1 MFPGTREISRIRSGE
16 NPQVMLNSAFHTPKP
31 ENDTRCG
38 NFRDDQKPVNA
49 ATRRIMSRASLI
61 LGLLLGA
68 TTAAVTGASAQDGY
82 YANPARDIEFSN
94 VQHLG
99 RSPRILMPTLY
110 VKFARWG
117 RASLALGAAS
127 ATGAVVDVDAP
138 ISVDDLRTLAG
149 RLQEDLASQ
158 LSKVGWDVLN
168 EADVKDKDTWKKL
181 EHAKA
186 DRRFGVPFE
195 EGKVDGNP
203 RRYLI
208 VAPANLPVIAAGATG
223 PAWTMK
229 ELVDEMNATVLVATY
244 TFDVIPFVSGGS
256 GDQPVAPRLQLVD
269 VSFDFRTPGLVGG
282 VIRAKVPE
290 TCTESTGKFGVPGVK
305 DDKLAQALQDTAN
318 GRGKGELILEPDAT
332 TLVSTGFSVGSE
344 FNAKVVKI
352 ISAFAPK

>member
-1 MFPGTREISRIRSGE
+1 
-16 NPQVMLNSAFHTPKP
+16 
-31 ENDTRCG
+31 
-38 NFRDDQKPVNA
+38 
-49 ATRRIMSRASLI
+49 MSRASLI
-61 LGLLLGA
+61 FGLLLGA
-68 TTAAVTGASAQDGY
+68 SAAVVPVVSAEDGY

-117 RASLALGAAS
+117 RAPLALGSVANAG
-127 ATGAVVDVDAP
+127 TVVDVDAP
-138 ISVDDLRTLAG
+138 ISVDDLHALAG
-149 RLQEDLASQ
+149 RLQEDLAGQ
-158 LSKVGWDVLN
+158 LSKAGWDVLN
-168 EADVKDKDTWKKL
+168 AGDVKDKDSWKKL
-181 EHAKA
+181 EHVKA

-208 VAPANLPVIAAGATG
+208 VAPGDLPVIAAGATG

-244 TFDVIPFVSGGS
+244 TFDVIPFVSGNS

-269 VSFDFRTPGLVGG
+269 VNFDFRTPGLVGG
-282 VIRAKVPE
+282 IIRAKAPE
-290 TCTESTGKFGVPGVK
+290 TCTENTGKFGVPGVK
-305 DDKLAQALQDTAN
+305 DEKLQQALQDTAT

-332 TLVSTGFSVGSE
+332 SLVSTGLSIGAV